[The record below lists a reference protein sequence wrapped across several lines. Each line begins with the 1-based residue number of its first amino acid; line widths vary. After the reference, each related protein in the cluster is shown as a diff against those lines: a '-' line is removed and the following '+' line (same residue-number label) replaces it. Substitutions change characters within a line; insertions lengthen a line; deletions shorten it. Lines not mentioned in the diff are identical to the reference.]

1 MMTDY
6 EIMHIMIGIA
16 LWLLT
21 WEFFLGQY
29 FYTRSEKEMIRRA
42 RGDDHFGIQ
51 ALVSIIAILFIMGI
65 VFFKIIKYLF

>member
-6 EIMHIMIGIA
+6 EIIHIIAGIS

-21 WEFFLGQY
+21 WELFFGQY

-42 RGDDHFGIQ
+42 RGEDHLGIQ
-51 ALVSIIAILFIMGI
+51 SLISNLTILWVMGL
-65 VFFKIIKYLF
+65 VFFKILKYF